1 MSLAPLLLTTS
12 SICASVK
19 GIRRRFSAAF
29 SLIAEGK
36 DSSSNTSL
44 ILFGAAG
51 AAGGGAAGGGAAG
64 AAGGAGDCLPVILRR
79 VGGAGGLGVCLPVIL
94 LRVGAVCFPT
104 NLRLIIY

>member
-1 MSLAPLLLTTS
+1 M
-12 SICASVK
+12 K

-44 ILFGAAG
+44 ILSLAGAAGGAAAAAAGGAAGAAGG
-51 AAGGGAAGGGAAG
+51 AAGGGAAGG
-64 AAGGAGDCLPVILRR
+64 CF
-79 VGGAGGLGVCLPVIL
+79 PVIL
-94 LRVGAVCFPT
+94 LRVGPVCFPT